1 MGLTSGSAHWLMSR
15 ASSQAAAAELRLSRK
30 YRVRDGH
37 VSAPDPYSCRG
48 LPGPGTLP
56 GPGPYFEGPGAYP
69 RDPACPLGSSGPVST
84 GVRRP
89 SAEVRT
95 YQCTLGS
102 LIFPCHAVLLTL
114 PLRWGRVLLP
124 VRPGDVARVRH
135 LHTAEGVPLSQG
147 TDSGP
152 RAHLR
157 GGCEL
162 VGGAKT
168 YILRSHS
175 VTGASS

>member
-15 ASSQAAAAELRLSRK
+15 ASSQAAAAGLRLGRKSHSRG
-30 YRVRDGH
+30 GH

-48 LPGPGTLP
+48 LPGPGALL
-56 GPGPYFEGPGAYP
+56 GPGPYSEGPEAYP
-69 RDPACPLGSSGPVST
+69 RDQACPLGSSGPVST

-89 SAEVRT
+89 FSEVRT
-95 YQCTLGS
+95 YRCTLGS
-102 LIFPCHAVLLTL
+102 FIFPCHAVLPTL
-114 PLRWGRVLLP
+114 PMRWGRVPLP
-124 VRPGDVARVRH
+124 VRPGGVVRVRR

-157 GGCEL
+157 GGCEPA
-162 VGGAKT
+162 GGAKIC
-168 YILRSHS
+168 ILRSHS
-175 VTGASS
+175 VTRASS